1 MKLRIKGNSIR
12 LRLTRSEVE
21 TFGEDGHIEEMVS
34 FGGREHPGFIY
45 ALESGSTQNLCAS
58 FEQGRLSVQVP
69 QTIAAQWVK
78 SEQVGFNGNDG
89 DLQILVEK
97 DFVCLTPREGEDEGD
112 NYPHPKSEDS
122 C

>member
-12 LRLTRSEVE
+12 LRLTKSEVE
-21 TFGEDGHIEEMVS
+21 TFGADGHIEEMVN
-34 FGGREHPGFIY
+34 FGDKEHPGFVY
-45 ALESGSTQNLCAS
+45 ALESGSTQNLSAS
-58 FEQGRLSVQVP
+58 FEEGRLSVQVP
-69 QTIAAQWVK
+69 ETIATQWVN
-78 SEQVGFNGNDG
+78 SEEVGFNGNDG

-112 NYPHPKSEDS
+112 NYPHPNSEDS